1 MTTNERFTGQ
11 VKFFNRDRGFGFVTR
26 LDDKKDFF
34 VHFQDIKL
42 SNPEVKCW
50 NILFQGEY
58 IDFTIRQGPNGEQ
71 AGEVTGVRGGSL
83 LCENHFNTNNIKNKK
98 RKSKNDETQDEPP
111 SQTEEGQ

>member
-58 IDFTIRQGPNGEQ
+58 IEFSIRNGPNGEQ

-83 LCENHFNTNNIKNKK
+83 LCENHFNTNNIKTKK
-98 RKSKNDETQDEPP
+98 RKTRNSEADESQV
-111 SQTEEGQ
+111 QTEPEGQ